1 MLNKKKGGGKEG
13 VIHCDQIKCRQS
25 ETQVRV
31 TEVTTLTFRNR
42 GPKPLCIFI
51 SLLCE
56 AYERASGITRDV
68 SFARVSTLMDARQV
82 WKLTCRS
89 EERRVGKEC

>member
-1 MLNKKKGGGKEG
+1 MNLFF
-13 VIHCDQIKCRQS
+13 ILDWHCPPPPRQS
-25 ETQVRV
+25 SEDGFFGFKGRAGQGMFI
-31 TEVTTLTFRNR
+31 TTLTFRNR

-82 WKLTCRS
+82 WKLTCMNELKS
-89 EERRVGKEC
+89 K